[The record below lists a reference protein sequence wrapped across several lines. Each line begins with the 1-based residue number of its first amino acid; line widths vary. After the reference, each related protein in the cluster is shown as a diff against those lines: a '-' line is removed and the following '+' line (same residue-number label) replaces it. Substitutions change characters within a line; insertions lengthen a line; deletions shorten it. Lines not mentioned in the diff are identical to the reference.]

1 LFSQSFS
8 RVFPE
13 EKKRRKAMKRK
24 LTRREVLVSMA
35 SLSGLA
41 LVSAC
46 VQAPPAATTPAE
58 GETEQ
63 APAAEAVA
71 LRVFFGANP
80 EEATTRQ
87 TIFDQFT
94 EANPNITITPEIPTT
109 NTTEAL
115 LVQVAGGAPPDVV
128 MAWEL
133 QYPILADKGVYME
146 LSPLIS
152 ADLDYQDNVLTD
164 FYQSHID
171 MYTWKGEL
179 YVLPEQNAAVVLYY
193 NKDMFD

>member
-1 LFSQSFS
+1 
-8 RVFPE
+8 
-13 EKKRRKAMKRK
+13 MKRK
-24 LTRREVLVSMA
+24 LTRREVLTSMA

-41 LVSAC
+41 LVSGC
-46 VQAPPAATTPAE
+46 VQALPSSATTPAA
-58 GETEQ
+58 GDAEQ
-63 APAAEAVA
+63 APGQEAVA

-94 EANPNITITPEIPTT
+94 EAHPNIEITPEIPTQ

-133 QYPILADKGVYME
+133 QYPILAEKGVYME

-152 ADLDYQDNVLTD
+152 AD
-164 FYQSHID
+164 F
-171 MYTWKGEL
+171 
-179 YVLPEQNAAVVLYY
+179 A
-193 NKDMFD
+193 